1 MKDAKSEPKHSRRH
15 FLQGAAVAAGA
26 AAAASAP
33 AVLHAQQSIT
43 WKFQSGFPVTEPF
56 HKIGQS
62 FAKKA
67 EDMSGGRIKIDLLPG
82 GAVVGPFQLLD
93 AIHAGTLDG
102 GVGVPAYWFGK
113 QKAFSLF
120 GTGPSLGMD
129 AQGMLGWI
137 HHGGGQAL
145 YDELVQKELK
155 LNVQSY
161 FLAPMPTQPLGW
173 FKKGEIKGPN
183 DFKGMKY
190 RTVGMSA
197 DLFKHMGASVVI
209 LPGGEIIPALDRGV
223 IDGAEWNNT
232 SSDKILG
239 FADVSKTYMVQSYH
253 QDNEYLEILF
263 NKQKYDA
270 LPADLKAIVRYAVMA
285 ESADMTW
292 KFMDWNSSDLEEM
305 KSKSKVKTVKTP
317 KSVLEAQLKAWDQI
331 IAEQTKANPF
341 FAKVLDSQK
350 QWAKRVGTW
359 RSEVMVDPNP
369 AYAHYFKQ

>member
-1 MKDAKSEPKHSRRH
+1 MAMKDTSRPAKSGRRS
-15 FLQGAAVAAGA
+15 FLTGAAVAAA
-26 AAAASAP
+26 AAAAAP
-33 AVLHAQQSIT
+33 AVVQAQQSVS

-67 EDMSGGRIKIDLLPG
+67 EEMSGGRLKIDLLPG

-129 AQGMLGWI
+129 AQGMLGWV

-145 YDELVQKELK
+145 YDELLQKELK

-173 FKKGEIKGPN
+173 FKKGEIKSPADLRGI
-183 DFKGMKY
+183 KY

-197 DLFKHMGASVVI
+197 DLFKQLGASVVI
-209 LPGGEIIPALDRGV
+209 LPGGDIIPALDRGV

-239 FADVSKTYMVQSYH
+239 FADVSKTYMVQSHH

-263 NKQKYDA
+263 NKQKLDA
-270 LPADLKAIVRYAVMA
+270 LPADLRAIVRYAVMA

-292 KFMDWNSSDLEEM
+292 KFMDWNSADLEEM
-305 KSKSKVKTVKTP
+305 KTKSKVRTVKTP
-317 KSVLEAQLKAWDQI
+317 RSVLEAQLKAWDTL
-331 IAEQTKANPF
+331 IAENSKANPF
-341 FAKVLDSQK
+341 FAKVLESQK
-350 QWAKRVGTW
+350 QWARRVGTW

-369 AYAHYFKQ
+369 AFAHFFKS